1 MFSESMNPLETNP
14 VVVNSTKNTIRLLYS
29 GSSFTTEVLMVLQQS
44 FVVHAE
50 ANIDYCESY
59 LKEQSLFNLPDVIII
74 EVEDTQKCFAF
85 ISKIKKDPLLKGL
98 VLILLSNG
106 RQNGL
111 REKAMSYKVNDL
123 YLQPFPVNDLCE
135 RIIFLVKFKLIK
147 PQLSDLS
154 KIDVNFKIPLY
165 KRAFDVLASGCALLL
180 LSPLLILVAAA
191 VALESR
197 GPVIFRSK
205 RVGTGYHIFDFYKFR
220 SMRNNANK
228 ELDSLSNL
236 NQYDKS
242 DAGKT
247 TFVKLKND
255 PRVTKV
261 GAFIRKYS
269 IDELPQLYNVFKG
282 DMSLVGN
289 RPLPL
294 YEAETLTSNEWT
306 MRFLGPA
313 GLTGLWQVSRR
324 GREDMS
330 ERERKKLD
338 NFYAQNFSFWLD
350 VKIIFKTIPA
360 MVQKE
365 KV

>member
-1 MFSESMNPLETNP
+1 MNPLETNP

-29 GSSFTTEVLMVLQQS
+29 GSSFTTEVLTVLQQS

>member
-1 MFSESMNPLETNP
+1 MFSTSINPLAASPTGTNP
-14 VVVNSTKNTIRLLYS
+14 TKNAIRLLYS
-29 GSSFTTEVLMVLQQS
+29 GSSFTKEVLDVLKDT
-44 FVVHAE
+44 FIVHAE
-50 ANIDYCESY
+50 ANIDNCEAY
-59 LKEQSLFNLPDVIII
+59 IKEQSLFNLPDVIII
-74 EVEDTQKCFAF
+74 EVADEKKCFAF
-85 ISKIKKDPLLKGL
+85 IARIKKDPLLKGL
-98 VLILLSNG
+98 VLILLAKDQ
-106 RQNGL
+106 QNGL

-123 YLQPFPVNDLCE
+123 YLQPFPVSDLCE
-135 RIIFLVKFKLIK
+135 RIVFLVKFKLIK

-154 KIDVNFKIPLY
+154 KIDVNYKIPFY
-165 KRAFDVLASGCALLL
+165 KRAFDVISSGLALLL
-180 LSPLLILVAAA
+180 LSPLLLIVAAII
-191 VALESR
+191 ALESK
-197 GPVIFRSK
+197 GPVIFKSK
-205 RVGTGYHIFDFYKFR
+205 RVGTGYHVFDFYKFR

-228 ELDSLSNL
+228 ELDALSSL
-236 NQYDKS
+236 NQYDK
-242 DAGKT
+242 AEGGKT

-255 PRVTKV
+255 PRVTRI
-261 GAFIRKYS
+261 GAIIRKYS

-294 YEAETLTSNEWT
+294 YEAERLTSNEWT

-350 VKIIFKTIPA
+350 VKIIMKTFPA
-360 MVQKE
+360 LVQKE

>member
-1 MFSESMNPLETNP
+1 MFSANMNPLEARATINP
-14 VVVNSTKNTIRLLYS
+14 TQNTIRLLYS
-29 GSSFTTEVLMVLQQS
+29 GTLASGDVLQVLQNS
-44 FVVHAE
+44 FIVHAE
-50 ANIDYCESY
+50 TTIDRCEVY

-74 EVEDTQKCFAF
+74 DVADREKCFAF
-85 ISKIKKDPLLKGL
+85 IEKIKKDPLLKGL
-98 VLILLSNG
+98 VVILLSNDHDN
-106 RQNGL
+106 RL
-111 REKAMSYKVNDL
+111 REAAMSYKVNDL
-123 YLQPFPVNDLCE
+123 YLYPVPVHDLCE

-154 KIDVNFKIPLY
+154 KIDVNYKMPLY
-165 KRAFDVLASGCALLL
+165 KRTFDVLASGSALLV
-180 LSPLLILVAAA
+180 LSPLLLLVAAVIA
-191 VALESR
+191 VGSK
-197 GPVIFRSK
+197 GPVIFKSK
-205 RVGTGYHIFDFYKFR
+205 RVGTGYRVFDFYKFR

-228 ELDSLSNL
+228 ELTSLSAL

-242 DAGKT
+242 EGGKT

-255 PRVTKV
+255 PRVTRF
-261 GAFIRKYS
+261 GAIIRKYS
-269 IDELPQLYNVFKG
+269 IDELPQLINVFKG

-294 YEAETLTSNEWT
+294 YEAETLTSNEWS

-350 VKIIFKTIPA
+350 VKIIFMTIPA

>member
-1 MFSESMNPLETNP
+1 MFSESMNPLETSP
-14 VVVNSTKNTIRLLYS
+14 AVVNPTKNTIRLLYS
-29 GSSFTTEVLMVLQQS
+29 GSSFTTEVLAVLQQS

-50 ANIDYCESY
+50 ANIDRCESY
-59 LKEQSLFNLPDVIII
+59 LKDQSLFNLPDVIII
-74 EVEDTQKCFAF
+74 EVADTEKCFAF

-106 RQNGL
+106 QQTGL
-111 REKAMSYKVNDL
+111 RKKAMSYKVNDL
-123 YLQPFPVNDLCE
+123 YLQPFPVDDLCE

-154 KIDVNFKIPLY
+154 KIDVNFKMPFY
-165 KRAFDVLASGCALLL
+165 KRAFDVLASGIALLL
-180 LSPLLILVAAA
+180 LSPLLIVVAAA
-191 VALESR
+191 VAIESR
-197 GPVIFRSK
+197 GPVIFKSK
-205 RVGTGYHIFDFYKFR
+205 RVGTGYHIFDFYKLR

-242 DAGKT
+242 NAGKT

>member
-1 MFSESMNPLETNP
+1 MNPLETNP

-180 LSPLLILVAAA
+180 LSPLLIFVAAA
-191 VALESR
+191 VAIESR

-255 PRVTKV
+255 PRVTRV

>member
-1 MFSESMNPLETNP
+1 MSSRSMHPLETSAAA
-14 VVVNSTKNTIRLLYS
+14 VKSTKNAIRLLCS
-29 GSSFTTEVLMVLQQS
+29 GSSFSMEVLQVLQDT
-44 FVVHAE
+44 FIVHAE
-50 ANIDYCESY
+50 ANIDHCEAY
-59 LKEQSLFNLPDVIII
+59 LREQSLFNLPDVIII
-74 EVEDTQKCFAF
+74 EVADNDKCFAF
-85 ISKIKKDPLLKGL
+85 IAKINKDPLLKGL
-98 VLILLSNG
+98 VLILLAKN
-106 RQNGL
+106 QANGL
-111 REKAMSYKVNDL
+111 RQKAMSYKVNDL
-123 YLQPFPVNDLCE
+123 YLQPFPVKDLCE

-154 KIDVNFKIPLY
+154 KIDVNYRMPFY
-165 KRAFDVLASGCALLL
+165 KRAFDMLASGCALLL
-180 LSPLLILVAAA
+180 LSPLLLLVAAVIA
-191 VALESR
+191 VESK
-197 GPVIFRSK
+197 GPVIFKSK
-205 RVGTGYHIFDFYKFR
+205 RVGAGYHIFDFYKFR

-228 ELDSLSNL
+228 ELDALSNL

-242 DAGKT
+242 EAGKT

-255 PRVTKV
+255 PRVTKI

-350 VKIIFKTIPA
+350 VKIILKTFPA

>member
-1 MFSESMNPLETNP
+1 MFLESMNPLEANP
-14 VVVNSTKNTIRLLYS
+14 AVVNATQNTIRLLYS
-29 GSSFTTEVLMVLQQS
+29 GSSFNTEVLSVLQQS

-50 ANIDYCESY
+50 ANIDHCESY
-59 LKEQSLFNLPDVIII
+59 LKEQSLFNLPDVIVI
-74 EVEDTQKCFAF
+74 EVEDTERCFAF
-85 ISKIKKDPLLKGL
+85 ISKLKQDSLLKGL
-98 VLILLSNG
+98 VLILLSNR
-106 RQNGL
+106 RQTGL

-123 YLQPFPVNDLCE
+123 YLEPFPVNDLCE

-154 KIDVNFKIPLY
+154 KIDVNFKMPFY
-165 KRAFDVLASGCALLL
+165 KRAFDVLASGFALLL

-191 VALESR
+191 VTIESR

-242 DAGKT
+242 AAGKT

>member
-1 MFSESMNPLETNP
+1 MSSTSMNPLETSHTTVNP
-14 VVVNSTKNTIRLLYS
+14 TKNAFRLLYS
-29 GSSFTTEVLMVLQQS
+29 GSSFTKEVMEVLQNT
-44 FVVHAE
+44 FIVHAE
-50 ANIDYCESY
+50 ANIGSCESY
-59 LKEQSLFNLPDVIII
+59 IKEQSLFNLPDVIIM
-74 EVEDTQKCFAF
+74 EVADEEKCFAF

-98 VLILLSNG
+98 VLILLAEKHDPDL
-106 RQNGL
+106 RQ
-111 REKAMSYKVNDL
+111 KAMSYKVNDL
-123 YLQPFPVNDLCE
+123 YLQPFPVNDICE
-135 RIIFLVKFKLIK
+135 RINFLVKFKLIK

-154 KIDVNFKIPLY
+154 KIDVNYKIPFY
-165 KRAFDVLASGCALLL
+165 KRAFDVIASGCALLL
-180 LSPLLILVAAA
+180 LSPLLLIVAA
-191 VALESR
+191 VIALESK
-197 GPVIFRSK
+197 GPVIFKSK
-205 RVGTGYHIFDFYKFR
+205 RVGTGYHVFDFYKFR

-228 ELDSLSNL
+228 ELDALSNL

-242 DAGKT
+242 EAGKT

-255 PRVTKV
+255 PRVTKI
-261 GAFIRKYS
+261 GALIRKYS

-294 YEAETLTSNEWT
+294 YEAEMLTSNEWT

-350 VKIIFKTIPA
+350 VKIILKTFPA
-360 MVQKE
+360 LVQKE

>member
-1 MFSESMNPLETNP
+1 MTQWEVNLSKNHGTRNP
-14 VVVNSTKNTIRLLYS
+14 IRLLYS
-29 GSSFTTEVLMVLQQS
+29 GEILKSDVLPALDASFI
-44 FVVHAE
+44 VHSE
-50 ANIDYCESY
+50 SNIDNCESY
-59 LKEQSLFNLPDVIII
+59 LKEQSLFDLPDVIVM
-74 EVEDTQKCFAF
+74 EVDDKEKCFGF
-85 ISKIKKDPLLKGL
+85 ITNIKKDPLLKGL
-98 VLILLSNG
+98 VIILLSE
-106 RQNGL
+106 RQDNDI
-111 REKAMSYKVNDL
+111 RQTAMRYKVNDL
-123 YLQPFPVNDLCE
+123 YIAPIPIDDLCE

-154 KIDVNFKIPLY
+154 KIDVTYKIPIY
-165 KRAFDVLASGCALLL
+165 KRAFDIAASGSVLLV
-180 LSPLLILVAAA
+180 LSPFFLVVAAIIA
-191 VALESR
+191 VESK
-197 GPVIFRSK
+197 GPVIFKSK

-220 SMRNNANK
+220 SMRNNASK
-228 ELDSLSNL
+228 ELDSLSDL
-236 NQYDKS
+236 NQYDK
-242 DAGKT
+242 AEGGKT

-255 PRVTKV
+255 PRITRF
-261 GAFIRKYS
+261 GSFIRKYS
-269 IDELPQLYNVFKG
+269 IDEMPQLFNVFKG

-324 GREDMS
+324 GKADMS

-338 NFYAQNFSFWLD
+338 NFYAQNYSFWLD
-350 VKIIFKTIPA
+350 VKIIMSTIPA